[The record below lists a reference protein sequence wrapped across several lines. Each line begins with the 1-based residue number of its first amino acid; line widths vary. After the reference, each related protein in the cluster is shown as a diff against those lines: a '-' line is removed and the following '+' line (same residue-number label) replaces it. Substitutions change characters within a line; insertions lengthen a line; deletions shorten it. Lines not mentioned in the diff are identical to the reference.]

1 MPQIT
6 TTISEETVKEL
17 NARLSAKNSPYQI
30 LVQQYPGIEYSTDM
44 QVETPI
50 QQPQPFIVGEVI
62 HTNDSAINQSF
73 TDVVSQSY
81 EVAQTFSITAGLKSS
96 FSIKGKTDFLIVGA
110 ETTASVELSLTAG
123 FTHST
128 KETITLQKSIPLIA
142 PPHSKVTM
150 QVIGQILK
158 VSNVPFTID
167 VTVGNGNWKIY
178 TTDMLPVYRKFARG
192 NHFYTTTPQEGEV
205 HGYVNEGILGFVYVT
220 QQSGTV
226 PVYRKFGGGDHF
238 YTTNLQEGKDQGYQ
252 DEGILGYVYPKQVD
266 KTIPVYRKYN
276 GKDHFYTTN
285 LQEGKDQG
293 YQDEGILGYVYPK
306 QVDKTIPVYRKYNGK
321 DHFYTTNLQEG
332 KDQGYQDEGILGY
345 IYPQTGLNQSL
356 DSILSESDRTF
367 RSTGIFNGTLI
378 NQKTEIA
385 IKQEERPPVKI
396 PAHAAISSQ
405 GNSLVSTERTP
416 AALLSTSNIIEVS
429 RVR

>member
-6 TTISEETVKEL
+6 TTISEETVKDL

-96 FSIKGKTDFLIVGA
+96 FSIKGKTDFLIAGA

-150 QVIGQILK
+150 QVIGQISK

-266 KTIPVYRKYN
+266 
-276 GKDHFYTTN
+276 
-285 LQEGKDQG
+285 E
-293 YQDEGILGYVYPK
+293 
-306 QVDKTIPVYRKYNGK
+306 TIPVYRKYNGK

>member
-96 FSIKGKTDFLIVGA
+96 FSIKGKTDFLILGA

-150 QVIGQILK
+150 QVIGQISK

-220 QQSGTV
+220 QQPGTV
-226 PVYRKFGGGDHF
+226 PVYRKFGGG
-238 YTTNLQEGKDQGYQ
+238 
-252 DEGILGYVYPKQVD
+252 
-266 KTIPVYRKYN
+266 
-276 GKDHFYTTN
+276 DHFYTTN

>member
-30 LVQQYPGIEYSTDM
+30 LVQQYPGIEYGTDM

-96 FSIKGKTDFLIVGA
+96 FSIKGKTDFLILGA

-205 HGYVNEGILGFVYVT
+205 HGYVNEGILGFVYMT

-226 PVYRKFGGGDHF
+226 PVYRKFGSG
-238 YTTNLQEGKDQGYQ
+238 
-252 DEGILGYVYPKQVD
+252 
-266 KTIPVYRKYN
+266 
-276 GKDHFYTTN
+276 DHFYTTN

>member
-6 TTISEETVKEL
+6 TTISEETVKDL

-30 LVQQYPGIEYSTDM
+30 LVQQYPGIEYGTDM

-96 FSIKGKTDFLIVGA
+96 FSIKGKTDFLILGA

-150 QVIGQILK
+150 QVIGQIVK

-205 HGYVNEGILGFVYVT
+205 HGYVDEGILGFVYMT
-220 QQSGTV
+220 QQPGTV

-252 DEGILGYVYPKQVD
+252 DEGV
-266 KTIPVYRKYN
+266 
-276 GKDHFYTTN
+276 
-285 LQEGKDQG
+285 
-293 YQDEGILGYVYPK
+293 
-306 QVDKTIPVYRKYNGK
+306 
-321 DHFYTTNLQEG
+321 
-332 KDQGYQDEGILGY
+332 LGY